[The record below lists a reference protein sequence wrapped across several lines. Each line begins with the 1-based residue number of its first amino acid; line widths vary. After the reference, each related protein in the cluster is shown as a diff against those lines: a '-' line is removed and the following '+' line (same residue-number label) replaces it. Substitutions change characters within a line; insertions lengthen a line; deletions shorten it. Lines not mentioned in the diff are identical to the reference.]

1 MKTTKRILAVLLA
14 VMMVAAM
21 MVAPAS
27 AAGTAKI
34 TINGTHEGATY
45 TLYKLLDLST
55 DGTNYSYKTTAE
67 WDSFFATGDGSSFVT
82 YAGGYV
88 TWNTGNAADLAAL
101 AGAAIPGKTVYGTYT
116 VGTGS
121 TSITIDTLDPGYYL
135 IKSSMGTLFGVA
147 TAQDGNTRTIT
158 EKTGLPNI
166 NKAVDQATHSIGD
179 EVTFTVTLN
188 VETGGTNYIIHDQWE
203 AGFTY
208 KEIVSVK
215 YAGTALAADKYTVNQ
230 TGVNLTIEFED
241 SIGYETGKAI
251 VVEYKLVLNKD
262 AEIATNVNQNTVWLT
277 HGATNVSVAGNTVD
291 VNTYK
296 FDLVKTKESG
306 EVLDGAKFKLYAN
319 NEVTEIPV
327 VKVSEGVYRLAVSGE
342 TGVEIETKNGVAT
355 IQGVGNGTYKLKEIA
370 APTGYNEIATM
381 EEITINGANKTAT
394 VTGSTYETGGV
405 QIINKTGTLLP
416 ETGGIGTTI
425 FYVLG
430 GVLVLGAV
438 VVLAVKRR
446 KNAQ

>member
-14 VMMVAAM
+14 VMMIAAM

-34 TINGTHEGATY
+34 TIDGTHEGATY

-67 WDSFFATGDGSSFVT
+67 WNTFFETGAGNSFVNYT
-82 YAGGYV
+82 GGYV
-88 TWNTGNAADLAAL
+88 TWKTGNAADLAAL
-101 AGAAIPGKTVYGTYT
+101 AGAELATKTAYGNYT
-116 VGTGS
+116 VGTGL
-121 TSITIDTLDPGYYL
+121 TSIEINTLDPGYYL

-147 TAQDGNTRTIT
+147 TAENGNTRTIT

-179 EVTFTVTLN
+179 EVTFTITLN

-208 KEIVSVK
+208 KDIVSVE
-215 YAGTALAADKYTVNQ
+215 YDGGTLAADKYTVTQ
-230 TGVNLTIEFED
+230 TGVNLTIKFED
-241 SIGYETGKAI
+241 SIAYESSKAI
-251 VVEYKLVLNKD
+251 VVKYKVELNKN
-262 AEIATNVNQNTVWLT
+262 AEIADAVNQNTVWLT
-277 HGATNVSVAGNTVD
+277 HGATDVGVTGNTVD
-291 VNTYK
+291 VKTFK
-296 FDLVKTKESG
+296 FDLVKTNDSNM
-306 EVLDGAKFKLYAN
+306 VLDGAKFELYK
-319 NEVTEIPV
+319 EDGTTLIPV
-327 VKVSEGVYRLAVSGE
+327 VKVSDGVYRLAVSGE

-355 IQGVGNGTYKLKEIA
+355 IQGVGNGTYKLKETA
-370 APTGYNEIATM
+370 APAGYNEITSLA
-381 EEITINGANKTAT
+381 EIIINGANDTAT
-394 VTGSTYETGGV
+394 VTGTTYTTGGV

-425 FYVLG
+425 FYVVG
-430 GVLVLGAV
+430 IVLVLGAV
-438 VVLAVKRR
+438 AVLAVKRR
-446 KNAQ
+446 KSAQ